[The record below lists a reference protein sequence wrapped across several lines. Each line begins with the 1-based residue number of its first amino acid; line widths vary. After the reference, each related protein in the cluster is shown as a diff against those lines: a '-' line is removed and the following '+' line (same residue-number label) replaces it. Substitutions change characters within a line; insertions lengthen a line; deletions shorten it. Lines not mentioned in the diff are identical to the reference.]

1 MANKTILREIH
12 RENKSINRNLQRL
25 ANIGLI
31 GFLGKSAEEA
41 KKTDD
46 PVGKTLAKT
55 GLILVAV
62 SEIVLMIAD
71 IIDYREEKI
80 EQQLEEYDE

>member
-1 MANKTILREIH
+1 MEKALR
-12 RENKSINRNLQRL
+12 RQR
-25 ANIGLI
+25 
-31 GFLGKSAEEA
+31 
-41 KKTDD
+41 KTDNS
-46 PVGKTLAKT
+46 VGKTLAKT

-80 EQQLEEYDE
+80 EQQLEEDDE

>member
-1 MANKTILREIH
+1 MTNKTILREIH

-31 GFLGKSAEEA
+31 GLLGKSAEEA

-62 SEIVLMIAD
+62 PEIVLMIAD
-71 IIDYREEKI
+71 IIDYKEEKI
-80 EQQLEEYDE
+80 EQQLEEDDE

>member
-1 MANKTILREIH
+1 MEKVLR
-12 RENKSINRNLQRL
+12 RQRKQ
-25 ANIGLI
+25 ND
-31 GFLGKSAEEA
+31 S
-41 KKTDD
+41 
-46 PVGKTLAKT
+46 VGKTLAKT

-71 IIDYREEKI
+71 IIDHKEEKI

>member
-1 MANKTILREIH
+1 MTNKTILREIH

-25 ANIGLI
+25 A
-31 GFLGKSAEEA
+31 
-41 KKTDD
+41 
-46 PVGKTLAKT
+46 KT

-71 IIDYREEKI
+71 IIDHKEEKI
-80 EQQLEEYDE
+80 EQQLEEDDE

>member
-1 MANKTILREIH
+1 MEKA
-12 RENKSINRNLQRL
+12 
-25 ANIGLI
+25 
-31 GFLGKSAEEA
+31 AEEA
-41 KKTDD
+41 KKTDNS
-46 PVGKTLAKT
+46 VGKTLAKT

-80 EQQLEEYDE
+80 EQQLEEDDE

>member
-1 MANKTILREIH
+1 MTNKTILRDIH
-12 RENKSINRNLQRL
+12 RENKSIKRNLQRL

-31 GFLGKSAEEA
+31 GFLGNSAEEA